1 MFSVL
6 LRWIPVERLCPTE
19 VTSEPAIVFHN
30 FIFCFFLRL
39 HAQTNFISFTVIGP
53 GNSRNVF
60 LKGFQKEKKRR
71 IFLSRFRPIFHSAK
85 FSLLLRYLLRL
96 RYAVGRFLA
105 VYRRRGPEV
114 SEFRS
119 LRSNAASWP
128 TGQSRRHR
136 CARKTAVV

>member
-60 LKGFQKEKKRR
+60 LKGFQKEKKMQN
-71 IFLSRFRPIFHSAK
+71 ISFSVSTD
-85 FSLLLRYLLRL
+85 FSLREIQSFS
-96 RYAVGRFLA
+96 AVSSAFTIRCRTVSCCVSTTRSRGFRISFSA
-105 VYRRRGPEV
+105 VKCCVMADRAE
-114 SEFRS
+114 STAS
-119 LRSNAASWP
+119 LCS
-128 TGQSRRHR
+128 
-136 CARKTAVV
+136 